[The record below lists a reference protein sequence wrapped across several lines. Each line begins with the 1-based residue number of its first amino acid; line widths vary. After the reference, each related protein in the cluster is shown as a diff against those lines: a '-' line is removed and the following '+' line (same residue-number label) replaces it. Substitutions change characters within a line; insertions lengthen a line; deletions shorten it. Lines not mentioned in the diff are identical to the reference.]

1 MDYPFNLGLTM
12 VDVLG
17 TAASVITIVTV
28 VVELIK
34 HVKTFYRAQ
43 TEFGVLQAS

>member
-1 MDYPFNLGLTM
+1 M

-17 TAASVITIVTV
+17 TDASVVAVVTV
-28 VVELIK
+28 IVELIK

-43 TEFGVLQAS
+43 TEFEVLQAS